1 MTQLL
6 ASFFFLTALAGCAL
20 CLWITIRQDLQL
32 IRRALGYRAA
42 PPVANGGS
50 RKLAASG
57 AKWTRCA
64 AAR

>member
-6 ASFFFLTALAGCAL
+6 ASLFFLTALFGCAI
-20 CLWITIRQDLQL
+20 CLWLTVRQDLQL

-42 PPVANGGS
+42 PPVTTGSS